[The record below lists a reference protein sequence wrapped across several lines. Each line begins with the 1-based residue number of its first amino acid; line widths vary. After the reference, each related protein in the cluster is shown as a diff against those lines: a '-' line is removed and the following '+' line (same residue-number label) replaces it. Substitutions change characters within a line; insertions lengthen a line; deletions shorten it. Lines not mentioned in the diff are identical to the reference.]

1 MLTLP
6 FGVATAPAMWQNA
19 MALVLQ
25 GCKKVV
31 YYIDDILVTGKTKGD
46 SVEQPLVSHGIP
58 TITRKLSVHD
68 YFTAKRMEITNKKKE
83 PVLDE
88 TIPPS
93 SDAVRACADDELKDV
108 KCNVLHMFASFNIC
122 NSLLLSSKQRHLL
135 FFRAHYRARA
145 RQSPL
150 PLLLLLLLLDCCY
163 ASLKVSLLCFALL

>member
-1 MLTLP
+1 MDLSIHFRYKKFLQSKDLSCKTEEDMNCI
-6 FGVATAPAMWQNA
+6 FGRKKTRKRQKQDMEASPLDMGGTA
-19 MALVLQ
+19 
-25 GCKKVV
+25 
-31 YYIDDILVTGKTKGD
+31 IDISGD

-108 KCNVLHMFASFNIC
+108 K
-122 NSLLLSSKQRHLL
+122 SSAKRKRR
-135 FFRAHYRARA
+135 RA
-145 RQSPL
+145 
-150 PLLLLLLLLDCCY
+150 DT
-163 ASLKVSLLCFALL
+163 